1 LFFDNWLI
9 LFGFSGMV
17 EVHQISPT
25 EFFVPFTHFT
35 IEQSDQEFY
44 TSQSGMALV
53 GLAINRY
60 TTLATRVTKAAP
72 CQGIATAD
80 VLRSYLGLLC
90 QGKSDFAAIRP
101 FFEDDEF
108 FRAALG
114 LEKTPSPET
123 LRQRL
128 DRFAGTLGIIADFCT
143 TEFLRK
149 VKATISLL
157 PSGHAPLDLDVFV
170 QDNSDTKKEGVS
182 YTYRKVNGYAP
193 MGAWLGLEG
202 WCLEIEQRP
211 GSQHA
216 QDGFIPLLLR
226 ALRKSRELTTAPLLV
241 RLDSAHDAIATLVT
255 LTEEKVDFIIKW
267 NPRKTDVP
275 ARASE
280 VFARGTLVEQNAQRR
295 VAVLNETVERTYKDE
310 HGKMQTLKLRRVLRA
325 TEGRVDNPAQ
335 PNLFPL
341 VELEGWWTSLA
352 IDKEKVIESYKG
364 HALCEQYH
372 SELKSDLDLERLPS
386 GKFVTNAL
394 VMHCAGLAYNIL
406 RAIGQIGLMD
416 KKRGRA
422 KQRRRI
428 KTVLQD
434 LVYFAGRIIVHAR
447 SWTLRFSRHAHWQ
460 AEAFA
465 TVYDRFAYG

>member
-1 LFFDNWLI
+1 
-9 LFGFSGMV
+9 M
-17 EVHQISPT
+17 
-25 EFFVPFTHFT
+25 EFFVAFTRFT

-53 GLAINRY
+53 GLAINRF
-60 TTLATRVTKAAP
+60 TSLESRVAKAAP
-72 CQGIATAD
+72 CRGIATAD
-80 VLRSYLGLLC
+80 VVRGYLGLLC
-90 QGKSDFAAIRP
+90 QGKSDFAAMRP
-101 FFEDDEF
+101 FYEDDMF
-108 FRAALG
+108 FREALG

-128 DRFAGTLGIIADFCT
+128 DQFASVLGIIVDYCSV
-143 TEFLRK
+143 EFLKK

-157 PSGHAPLDLDVFV
+157 PCGHAPLDLDVFV

-193 MGAWLGLEG
+193 MAAWLGLEG

-216 QDGFIPLLLR
+216 QEGFIPLVSR
-226 ALRKSRELTTAPLLV
+226 AIRKSRELTNAPLLV
-241 RLDSAHDAIATLVT
+241 RLDSAHDAVATLAA
-255 LTEEKVDFIIKW
+255 LLEEKVDFIVKW
-267 NPRKTDVP
+267 NPRKTDVS

-280 VFARGTLVEQNAQRR
+280 VFARGKLVERNANRR

-310 HGKMQTLKLRRVLRA
+310 DGKVQTIKVRRVLRA
-325 TEGRVDNPAQ
+325 TESKADSPTQ

-341 VELEGWWTSLA
+341 VELEGWWTSLT
-352 IDKEKVIESYKG
+352 IDKEQVIEAYKG

-386 GKFVTNAL
+386 GKFATNAL

-406 RAIGQIGLMD
+406 RAVGQVGLMTG
-416 KKRGRA
+416 KPAPRA
-422 KQRRRI
+422 KQRRRL

-434 LVYFAGRIIVHAR
+434 LMYFAGRVIVHAR
-447 SWTLRFSRHAHWQ
+447 SWTLRFSHHADWQ
-460 AEAFA
+460 ARAFT